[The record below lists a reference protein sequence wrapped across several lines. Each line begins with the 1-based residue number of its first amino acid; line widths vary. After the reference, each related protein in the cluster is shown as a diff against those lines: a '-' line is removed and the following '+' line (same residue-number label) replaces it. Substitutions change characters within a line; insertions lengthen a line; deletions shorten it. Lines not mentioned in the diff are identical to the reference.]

1 MFRVPGPV
9 LSKNLQQTSWEQQL
23 SGNVCTLDHKSKNGD
38 GNNPASLEGK
48 PSSNKVVPALSS
60 GLHSWGRRKQIYTLQ
75 MTIFPHMHRPWAQV
89 TWPACCIKL
98 WHSPHWACS
107 DWALLFFTKKEEQ
120 KKTTLQPFYGTATS
134 YSQWC
139 L

>member
-1 MFRVPGPV
+1 MLRVPGPV

-75 MTIFPHMHRPWAQV
+75 MTSYLPTHAPSLSTGHM
-89 TWPACCIKL
+89 TSLLYK
-98 WHSPHWACS
+98 
-107 DWALLFFTKKEEQ
+107 ALT
-120 KKTTLQPFYGTATS
+120 
-134 YSQWC
+134 
-139 L
+139 